1 MSETITPSL
10 LERVRHQDAAAWH
23 RLVLLFTPVVYQW
36 VRRGGVAEADAADV
50 VQDPF
55 VGVLHSVVEF
65 RRDYDGATFRGWLRR
80 ITQHK
85 VRDFFR
91 RRADGPAAEG
101 GSAAN
106 VRLQLHADLA
116 PDDAAEETD
125 ETDSQSLVRRG
136 LELIRDEFEPR
147 TWQAFQAVGVDERPA
162 AEVAAE
168 LGMSVGAVYV
178 AKSRVLKR
186 LREELNGLV

>member
-36 VRRGGVAEADAADV
+36 VRRGGVPEADAPDV
-50 VQDPF
+50 VQDTF

-65 RRDYDGATFRGWLRR
+65 RRDHDGATFRGWLRR
-80 ITQHK
+80 ITQYK

-91 RRADGPAAEG
+91 RQADRPTAEG

-106 VRLQLHADLA
+106 VRLHLHPELP
-116 PDDAAEETD
+116 PDDEAD

-186 LREELNGLV
+186 LREELDGLV